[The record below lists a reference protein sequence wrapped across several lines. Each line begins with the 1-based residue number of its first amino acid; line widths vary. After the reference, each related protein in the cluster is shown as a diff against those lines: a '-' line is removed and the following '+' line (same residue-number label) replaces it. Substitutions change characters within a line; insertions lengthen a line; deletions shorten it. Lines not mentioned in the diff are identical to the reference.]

1 MQGNG
6 ALQTAFS
13 CISILI
19 MIIVSTYV
27 TALGDEEE
35 RGNTL
40 QFHSM
45 LQFSLDQRQR
55 LQRGKEQGTEL
66 PVD

>member
-1 MQGNG
+1 
-6 ALQTAFS
+6 
-13 CISILI
+13 